1 MGISK
6 ILSYDSIQITFDLQ
20 EQVALQIDH
29 ITVFIVTTVVIMAM
43 IS

>member
-20 EQVALQIDH
+20 AQVALQL
-29 ITVFIVTTVVIMAM
+29 TTLQYLWLQR
-43 IS
+43 